1 MALTRPF
8 FSNELEQVGK
18 FKFSENPP
26 RSLRLGYGGRSDPCP
41 RGHQQCLFQVVWQ
54 LPEASRRPRAN
65 HLAASGPD
73 HSDLNWLGQEL
84 GDFSAIEHSKV
95 ENWRSP
101 HRARTRGLIP

>member
-1 MALTRPF
+1 MEHP
-8 FSNELEQVGK
+8 EDYGQHV
-18 FKFSENPP
+18 
-26 RSLRLGYGGRSDPCP
+26 LGCP
-41 RGHQQCLFQVVWQ
+41 ASVWQ